1 MVPER
6 ERERERA
13 RERERESASEGGR
26 EGGRGK
32 IHGKIKIRYICR
44 LRKHPLPRIDLNMR
58 VKGKTMQHKLNLYSI
73 LGETLAACSHALGD
87 CVFSSSPTISIGLV
101 LPI

>member
-1 MVPER
+1 MRDRADGAR

-13 RERERESASEGGR
+13 REGGR
-26 EGGRGK
+26 EGEDTWQDT
-32 IHGKIKIRYICR
+32 IRYICR

-73 LGETLAACSHALGD
+73 LGETWAACSHALGD